1 MATTFASSGSA
12 LARDGSM
19 TSRRLRF
26 EFSLDKFV
34 AVVGYFADVGKI
46 QDLTKLKAAKLLFF
60 ADKAHLLKYGRPILG
75 DRYVSMDHGPV
86 PSAALDLMNRLIAPD
101 EIDDPVREQLRTKLS
116 VHWLLFAK
124 NHPFRAKVHG
134 EAAYQHLSQSERD
147 VLDEII
153 ATYGRKPVGE
163 LIDLTHKE
171 YAWRI
176 SDGTR
181 LRGSSAPM
189 PYELFFEGEQTVE
202 ASALREFADAQ
213 QEDRDFVSAL
223 SR

>member
-1 MATTFASSGSA
+1 
-12 LARDGSM
+12 M

-34 AVVGYFADVGKI
+34 AVMAYLADVGKI

-86 PSAALDLMNRLIAPD
+86 PSAALDLMNRLITPD

-116 VHWLLFAK
+116 VHGLFAK
-124 NHPFRAKVHG
+124 NHPFRSRVHG
-134 EAAYQHLSQSERD
+134 EAAYQHLSQSERN

-153 ATYGRKPVGE
+153 ANYGRKPVGE

-202 ASALREFADAQ
+202 ANALREFADAQ
-213 QEDRDFVSAL
+213 QEDRDFVSSL

>member
-1 MATTFASSGSA
+1 MAG
-12 LARDGSM
+12 
-19 TSRRLRF
+19 RRLRF

-34 AVVGYFADVGKI
+34 AVMAYLADVGKI

-86 PSAALDLMNRLIAPD
+86 PSAALDLMNRLITPD
-101 EIDDPVREQLRTKLS
+101 EIDDPVREQLRATLS
-116 VHWLLFAK
+116 VHRLSFAR
-124 NHPFRAKVHG
+124 NQPFRARVHG

-147 VLDEII
+147 VLDEVI

>member
-1 MATTFASSGSA
+1 
-12 LARDGSM
+12 M

-34 AVVGYFADVGKI
+34 AVMAYFADVGKI

-60 ADKAHLLKYGRPILG
+60 ADKSHLLKYGRPILG

-116 VHWLLFAK
+116 VHRLFTK
-124 NHPFRAKVHG
+124 NPPFRARAHG
-134 EAAYQHLSQSERD
+134 AAAYQHLSQSERD

-189 PYELFFEGEQTVE
+189 PYELFFEGGQTVE
-202 ASALREFADAQ
+202 ANALREFADAQ

>member
-1 MATTFASSGSA
+1 MAN
-12 LARDGSM
+12 
-19 TSRRLRF
+19 RRLRF

-34 AVVGYFADVGKI
+34 AVMTYFVDVGKVH
-46 QDLTKLKAAKLLFF
+46 DLTKLKAAKLLFF
-60 ADKAHLLKYGRPILG
+60 ADKTHLLRYGRPILG

-101 EIDDPVREQLRTKLS
+101 EIEDPVREQLRTKLS
-116 VHWLLFAK
+116 VHRLPFSR

-134 EAAYQHLSQSERD
+134 EAVYQHLSQTERE

-153 ATYGRKPVGE
+153 AAYGRKSVGE

-171 YAWRI
+171 RAWQV
-176 SDGTR
+176 SDGAR
-181 LRGSSAPM
+181 PPGSCAPM
-189 PYELFFEGEQTVE
+189 PYELFFEGEQAAE
-202 ASALREFADAQ
+202 AKTLREFADAQ
-213 QEDRDFVSAL
+213 QEDRDFISSL

>member
-1 MATTFASSGSA
+1 MAG
-12 LARDGSM
+12 
-19 TSRRLRF
+19 RRLRF

-34 AVVGYFADVGKI
+34 AVVAYLADVGKI

-116 VHWLLFAK
+116 VHGRFTK
-124 NHPFRAKVHG
+124 NHPFRARVHG
-134 EAAYQHLSQSERD
+134 ESAYQHLSQSERD
-147 VLDEII
+147 VLDEVI

>member
-1 MATTFASSGSA
+1 
-12 LARDGSM
+12 M

-26 EFSLDKFV
+26 EFNLDKF
-34 AVVGYFADVGKI
+34 AAAMAYLADVGKI
-46 QDLTKLKAAKLLFF
+46 QDLTKLKATKLLFF
-60 ADKAHLLKYGRPILG
+60 ADKAHLLKCGRPILG

-101 EIDDPVREQLRTKLS
+101 EIDDPVREQLRTTLS
-116 VHWLLFAK
+116 VHRLSFAR
-124 NHPFRAKVHG
+124 NHPFRARVHG
-134 EAAYQHLSQSERD
+134 EAICQHLSQTERE
-147 VLDEII
+147 VLDEVI
-153 ATYGRKPVGE
+153 ATYGHKPVGE

-181 LRGSSAPM
+181 PRGSCAPM
-189 PYELFFEGEQTVE
+189 PYELFFEGEQTAE
-202 ASALREFADAQ
+202 ANALRELADAQ

-223 SR
+223 S

>member
-1 MATTFASSGSA
+1 MAA
-12 LARDGSM
+12 
-19 TSRRLRF
+19 RRLRF
-26 EFSLDKFV
+26 DFSLDKFV
-34 AVVGYFADVGKI
+34 AVMTYLVDAGKI
-46 QDLTKLKAAKLLFF
+46 HDLTKLKAAKLMFF

-101 EIDDPVREQLRTKLS
+101 EIDDPVREQLRAKLS
-116 VHWLLFAK
+116 VHRVLFAR

-134 EAAYQHLSQSERD
+134 EAAYEHLSKSERQ

-153 ATYGRKPVGE
+153 ATYGHKPVGE
-163 LIDLTHKE
+163 LIDLTHQE
-171 YAWRI
+171 HAWRV

-181 LRGSSAPM
+181 PPGSCTPM
-189 PYELFFEGEQTVE
+189 PYELFFEGEQSAE
-202 ASALREFADAQ
+202 AKAIRELADAQ
-213 QEDRDFVSAL
+213 QEDRDFFSAL